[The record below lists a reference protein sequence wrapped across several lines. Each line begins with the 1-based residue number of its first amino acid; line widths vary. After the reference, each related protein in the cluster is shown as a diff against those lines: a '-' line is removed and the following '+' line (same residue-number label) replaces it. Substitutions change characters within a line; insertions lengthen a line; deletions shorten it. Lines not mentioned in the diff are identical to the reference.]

1 MPLSSGSEEAWTEHR
16 TQVSDLLNQGLR
28 KLILGS
34 LLISVGIAFFVGGYK
49 PGYAAGIGARMNP
62 LMVFIGVPFVIVG
75 GFVTAKGKQEYFED
89 SGED

>member
-1 MPLSSGSEEAWTEHR
+1 
-16 TQVSDLLNQGLR
+16 LLL
-28 KLILGS
+28 
-34 LLISVGIAFFVGGYK
+34 GIAFFVGGYK